1 MTQIVS
7 SISSLEIY
15 APSAGSATYAK
26 CDTNGRALTKLVESA
41 DVSAYQVVS
50 ATGAQL
56 YAGTSYL
63 TSVNTAPVSASRA
76 GNAANASLAN
86 SAWYDGTGRL
96 ISSLPD
102 SATVSAIASGYA
114 SSKADASSLSSYA
127 LSADVSSTIDT
138 VSSNSASWGQGGV
151 DSATVSSIASS
162 YAESAVSSVESTVS
176 ANSAS
181 WGGGGDIT
189 FDSSFT
195 GSGTVE
201 SPVGLSGALIL
212 ACPNNTAQQIRI
224 NTGYAAGIAIKATRS
239 SYLGSDGLTASAG
252 SLTNRTSVECANWGI
267 RFQSG
272 AYNRT
277 AIIDYPAVT
286 SYSSKSANWDDVY
299 TTVSSNSATWGGG
312 GGASLPITGSAG
324 AETAT
329 YDVTSVSFVR
339 NDTAGEPDIRTATL
353 SPDQFQINYTYNE
366 QDYTSMTLTESTLDF
381 EDADGAHVVDAY
393 SIDSW
398 NSAVDTV
405 ANNSATWGQG
415 GDTYWS
421 ATEDSAFVGGFGS
434 NLYGSGSAV
443 CIGYDTT
450 AKNTAVAIGVYGN
463 SAYNSAIAIGAKN
476 SADYGGVAIGAG
488 NQTRTDGVSIGR
500 GNTAYGANNRII
512 GTDNSA
518 KYNSEVFGTSNR
530 ADDGITIGGHNSASG
545 GIAIGLRLKMSG
557 HNGLAVGQYNAR
569 SSDTLFVIGDG
580 TLDGRS
586 DALYVDLSGG
596 LSAKGKISANG
607 VELGAGGPVTAT
619 ASAAAKAFTS
629 TGAAASSFTGISSVN
644 GSALLVSNM
653 LPNAQQ
659 AAGSAHFHFM
669 PTQSPWGSTE
679 YTGLLS
685 PLQYA
690 TGAAL
695 AMKQSDQYG
704 AYYKG
709 NEWFLSDVGT
719 NTAANGVVRAELHRT
734 RGIHLYGSSLDS
746 SRGFHLHGSGID
758 GKYDGSAWLYGPTE
772 YSMLTSVNDT
782 VSNNSATW
790 GQGGGIDSADCSAI
804 ASSYA
809 NDVSA
814 AVSGTVDTVSS
825 QSANW
830 GGSALALSAGPGV
843 SLTKSGNTLI
853 AGLDETVL
861 WSGANQV
868 GNGSTEI
875 AINDKAWNYEY
886 VDIYV
891 CPNYNTYSTRMGDQI
906 TRITIKPQVAGLELL
921 TYAKTERIEANT
933 YYSELFYVRLN
944 ENKFIL
950 GPGIKWQGTAI
961 TSGVTNYV
969 GALTKIVGVNKTAE
983 A

>member
-26 CDTNGRALTKLVESA
+26 CDTSGRALTKMVMSA

-56 YAGTSYL
+56 HAGTAYL
-63 TSVNTAPVSASRA
+63 TSVNTAPVSAARA
-76 GNAANASLAN
+76 GNAANASMAN
-86 SAWYDGTGRL
+86 SAYYDGTGRL
-96 ISSLPD
+96 ISALPD

-127 LSADVSSTIDT
+127 LSADVSGVIDT
-138 VSSNSASWGQGGV
+138 VSSNSASW
-151 DSATVSSIASS
+151 S
-162 YAESAVSSVESTVS
+162 
-176 ANSAS
+176 
-181 WGGGGDIT
+181 GGGGVT

-212 ACPNNTAQQIRI
+212 TCPKNTAQQVHI
-224 NTGYAAGIAIKATRS
+224 NTGYAAGIAIKAIRS
-239 SYLGSDGLTASAG
+239 STLGPEGLTASAG
-252 SLTNRTSVECANWGI
+252 SITNRTSVEHASWGI

-339 NDTAGEPDIRTATL
+339 NDTAGEPDIRTASM
-353 SPDQFQINYTYNE
+353 SPDQLQINYTYNN
-366 QDYTSMTLTESTLDF
+366 QDYTSMTLSESTLDF
-381 EDADGAHVVDAY
+381 EDADGAHIVDAY
-393 SIDSW
+393 SIDTW
-398 NSAVDTV
+398 NSAVDTI

-415 GDTYWS
+415 GVDS
-421 ATEDSAFVGGFGS
+421 ATVSSIASSYAQSAASGKADS
-434 NLYGSGSAV
+434 SALSSYALSANV
-443 CIGYDTT
+443 SSVI
-450 AKNTAVAIGVYGN
+450 NTVASN
-463 SAYNSAIAIGAKN
+463 SASWETTLPISASNGTESAKYSMWGADIVDRKRTAYIDPQTMRLESAADPSDPASYVTAELKPAYLTFKN
-476 SADYGGVAIGAG
+476 SASTATVDIS
-488 NQTRTDGVSIGR
+488 SIQKW
-500 GNTAYGANNRII
+500 
-512 GTDNSA
+512 NSA
-518 KYNSEVFGTSNR
+518 VDTVSS
-530 ADDGITIGGHNSASG
+530 NSASW
-545 GIAIGLRLKMSG
+545 
-557 HNGLAVGQYNAR
+557 
-569 SSDTLFVIGDG
+569 
-580 TLDGRS
+580 
-586 DALYVDLSGG
+586 
-596 LSAKGKISANG
+596 
-607 VELGAGGPVTAT
+607 GAGGPVTAT
-619 ASAAAKAFTS
+619 ASAAAKMFTS
-629 TGAAASSFTGISSVN
+629 TGADASSFTGISSIN
-644 GSALLVSNM
+644 GSALLARNL

-659 AAGSAHFHFM
+659 AAGNAHFHFM

-679 YTGLLS
+679 YTGVLS

-734 RGIHLYGSSLDS
+734 RGIHLYGSSLNS
-746 SRGFHLHGSGID
+746 ATGFHLNGSGID
-758 GKYDGSAWLYGPTE
+758 GQSGASAWQYGPTE
-772 YSMLTSVNDT
+772 YNMLTSVNDT

-790 GQGGGIDSADCSAI
+790 GQGGGIDSATCSAI

-814 AVSGTVDTVSS
+814 AVSGTVDTVSA

-843 SLTKSGNTLI
+843 KLEKVGNTLV
-853 AGLDETVL
+853 AGLDETLL
-861 WSGANQV
+861 WSGTTTNITGITLNETYGNFDRVRFYWKPWSDTVAWRVTEIPSFAHIFTLDAGWASNV
-868 GNGSTEI
+868 GTAKALFVYAISSNGTEFAQLQGGFQNITGST
-875 AINDKAWNYEY
+875 AW
-886 VDIYV
+886 
-891 CPNYNTYSTRMGDQI
+891 
-906 TRITIKPQVAGLELL
+906 
-921 TYAKTERIEANT
+921 
-933 YYSELFYVRLN
+933 
-944 ENKFIL
+944 
-950 GPGIKWQGTAI
+950 
-961 TSGVTNYV
+961 TSATTCSV
-969 GALTKIVGVNKTAE
+969 TKIVGVNRTAGV
-983 A
+983 